1 MTKKFIARLVLK
13 FESVAEMKE
22 NAGAPTVRKQGSMT
36 LQCPKLTETNYTSWS
51 ILVESVLRAHDL
63 WKTVLGEDKDE
74 KRNYTTKA
82 IIYPTFPDDVLL
94 QVAKYKDAQDVWD
107 SIMIRYLDT
116 ERVQKAR
123 L

>member
-1 MTKKFIARLVLK
+1 MA
-13 FESVAEMKE
+13 E
-22 NAGAPTVRKQGSMT
+22 NAGASTVHEQSSVT

-51 ILVESVLRAHDL
+51 ILVETVLRAHVL
-63 WKTVLGEDKDE
+63 WKMITGEDEDE

-82 IIYPTFPDDVLL
+82 IIYPTLPEDILL
-94 QVAKYKDAQDVWD
+94 QVAKYKDAQDVWE
-107 SIMIRYLDT
+107 SIRIRYLGT